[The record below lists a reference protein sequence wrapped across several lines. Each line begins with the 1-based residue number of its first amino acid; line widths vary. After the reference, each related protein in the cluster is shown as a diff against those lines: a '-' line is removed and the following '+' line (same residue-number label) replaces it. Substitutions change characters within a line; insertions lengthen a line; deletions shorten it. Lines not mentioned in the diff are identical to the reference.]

1 MIGTTY
7 DPGITPSELVARHR
21 FKPMPSREELL
32 SRDSFDNKARLNNNK
47 YLSAFLQKSKSL
59 LSK

>member
-7 DPGITPSELVARHR
+7 DPGISPSELVARHR

-47 YLSAFLQKSKSL
+47 YLAAMLRSK
-59 LSK
+59 K